1 MTQEERI
8 RAAKALQQNPLLEE
22 IFNSA
27 IQKCFDVWQGDPNEK
42 DRDMLWHRVKAIQL
56 VRIDIYATVK
66 SALRDGQ
73 QKSTD
78 A

>member
-1 MTQEERI
+1 MTPEERT

-22 IFNSA
+22 IFNTA
-27 IQKCFDVWQGDPNEK
+27 IQKCFDVWQADPDVK
-42 DRDMLWHRVKAIQL
+42 DRDLLWHRVKAIQL
-56 VRIDIYATVK
+56 LRLDINATVK

-73 QKSTD
+73 QQSIG

>member
-1 MTQEERI
+1 MTLEERI

-22 IFNSA
+22 IFNIA
-27 IQKCFDVWQGDPNEK
+27 IQKCFDVWQGDPNSA
-42 DRDMLWHRVKAIQL
+42 DRDLLWHRVKAIQL
-56 VRIDIYATVK
+56 LRLDINATVK

-73 QKSTD
+73 QQSIG